1 MLGYFGERAC
11 TSDGLAKDGIALV
24 GMGGSVYT
32 MKSAFATCSPA
43 ALARRIS
50 ALEKY
55 IADRGE
61 VELRRAVVV
70 LTWIRLRLRK

>member
-1 MLGYFGERAC
+1 VLAGRLWGRAC

-32 MKSAFATCSPA
+32 MKSAFAMCSPA
-43 ALARRIS
+43 ALARRAS
-50 ALEKY
+50 ALERC
-55 IADRGE
+55 IADRWD

-70 LTWIRLRLRK
+70 ST